1 MFTSPI
7 KRRIRKCRVVEVQ
20 WMSKKCTKK
29 RDARAELLFC
39 SYHKLYFDVIVAVVL
54 RSCFNSLL
62 SSCALNS
69 CWPSFYMSDFV
80 KTWPMGFRLAP
91 GTAWPQASPV
101 CKKVGGLTSWSV
113 KLDSPGT
120 ALIDQALRSKL
131 VG

>member
-7 KRRIRKCRVVEVQ
+7 KRRIRKCHVVEVQ

-54 RSCFNSLL
+54 RSCINSLL

-80 KTWPMGFRLAP
+80 KTWTLGFPLAP
-91 GTAWPQASPV
+91 GTVRPQATPV
-101 CKKVGGLTSWSV
+101 CKKVGGLTSWWIAQG
-113 KLDSPGT
+113 LP
-120 ALIDQALRSKL
+120 L
-131 VG
+131 